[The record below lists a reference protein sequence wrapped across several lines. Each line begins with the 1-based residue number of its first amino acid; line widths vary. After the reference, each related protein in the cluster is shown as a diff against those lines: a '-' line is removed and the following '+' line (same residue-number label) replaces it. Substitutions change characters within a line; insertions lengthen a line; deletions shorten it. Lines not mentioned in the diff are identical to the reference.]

1 MIFIY
6 YRRRCQGINGALG
19 GIDPKKQTNTLTF
32 PLYLLPLPFFDV
44 DDEYII
50 YYIWLMPPML
60 LVWFGLGG
68 REFLTE

>member
-50 YYIWLMPPML
+50 YYI
-60 LVWFGLGG
+60 
-68 REFLTE
+68 